1 MKTYNVSLDTMVAV
15 EVPDDFSTDTDAG
28 VEALKALVKPKFQDV
43 LIDGNFDVLVRGV
56 YK

>member
-1 MKTYNVSLDTMVAV
+1 MKTYNVSLDTMVSV
-15 EVPDDFSTDTDAG
+15 EVPDDFDSGTNEG

-43 LIDGNFDVLVRGV
+43 LAEGSFDVLVRGV